1 MFHVREFWYK
11 TYQKTLVDVATLEK
25 EETITEA
32 IVVFI
37 HLEQGDE
44 PRHEKLIGKASE
56 NIRWLLKKTDAH
68 TVVLHSFAHLS
79 DSKSSPEFAQTF
91 IGNLKNSLE
100 NRNIKTYVTP
110 YGYLLEF
117 RLHVL
122 GESLAKVFKSF

>member
-11 TYQKTLVDVATLEK
+11 TYQKTLTDVATLEK

-32 IVVFI
+32 IVIFI
-37 HLEQGDE
+37 HVEQEDE
-44 PRHEKLIGKASE
+44 QRQEKLTGKANE
-56 NIRWLLKKTDAH
+56 NIRWLLKKTDANN
-68 TVVLHSFAHLS
+68 VVLHSFAHLS

-91 IGNLKNSLE
+91 ISGLKTSLE
-100 NRNIKTYVTP
+100 DRNIKTHVTP
-110 YGYLLEF
+110 YGYFLEF

>member
-11 TYQKTLVDVATLEK
+11 TYQKTLVDVATVEK
-25 EETITEA
+25 EDTITEA

-37 HLEQGDE
+37 HLEEVDE
-44 PRHEKLIGKASE
+44 QRPEKLTGRAGE

-79 DSKSSPEFAQTF
+79 ESKSSPEFAQTF
-91 IGNLKNSLE
+91 IEGLKNSLE

-110 YGYLLEF
+110 YGYFLEF